1 MLCLVAQSCLILCNP
16 ANVAR
21 QAPLSRGILQ
31 ARMLELVAT
40 PFSRIFPT
48 QGSNPGLLH
57 HRQIFYHLSHL
68 GSSQILQWVAY
79 PFSRGTF
86 QPRNQTGVSC
96 IAGGFFT
103 SWATLFYFLHGVYYN
118 PKLPYKVLTWN
129 TFCLPLFAQKP
140 YERRELVIPNHH
152 HIPNISNRPAPKRY
166 SINIYWMNKWAKCR
180 EIKTFNLGRGG
191 RYKCSYHISKDLYQK
206 RRSISV
212 FCRKMKVKV

>member
-40 PFSRIFPT
+40 
-48 QGSNPGLLH
+48 
-57 HRQIFYHLSHL
+57 
-68 GSSQILQWVAY
+68 